1 MQPDFNDR
9 FFPMTIALRILVING
24 PNLNMLGTREPEVYG
39 YDTLGDIETRCRAV
53 TDEAGAALDWMQS
66 NSEAVILDRIQQAV
80 GNTDWIVVNAAAL
93 THTSVAV
100 RDALAM
106 FNGGKIEV
114 HLSNTHTREAFRQ
127 TSMIS
132 PVVNGVVMGF
142 GAMSYIMAIRG
153 ILEMATETKTH
164 G

>member
-1 MQPDFNDR
+1 
-9 FFPMTIALRILVING
+9 
-24 PNLNMLGTREPEVYG
+24 MLGTREPEVYG

-80 GNTDWIVVNAAAL
+80 GNTDWIVINAAAL